1 MDLKTKDMSYDQAL
15 YIAKEI
21 VKWQKFIGILKVE
34 TSCEVIEILL
44 NQIDTLKKGI
54 DELIKKYEGELQ
66 ALTWIKGI
74 TADATAHNINS
85 NIKKEFYEI
94 VLQDLKKLKGE

>member
-1 MDLKTKDMSYDQAL
+1 MELKVKDMTYDQAL

-44 NQIDTLKKGI
+44 NQIETLNKGI
-54 DELIKKYEGELQ
+54 DELIKKYEEYYNNN
-66 ALTWIKGI
+66 KCNDNYDV
-74 TADATAHNINS
+74 ADAYYYLI
-85 NIKKEFYEI
+85 
-94 VLQDLKKLKGE
+94 QDLKSLKGE